1 MSEFIKEKLFVDIEE
16 NLESEKDLTNR
27 KYTLTHSD
35 ETGNLYLYIGE
46 NYAIDKIK
54 ENRDEVL
61 ANWIKI
67 SETYI
72 LRVNL
77 HLDLEYNDRIE
88 IRDII
93 FREELPLALKAIVYG
108 DRKLY
113 INKREL
119 INAPVLVYF
128 NSSDPKYNKV
138 EKWGNVKD
146 YIIGENKRDWDN
158 SILDINIKDRVILT
172 MLTPQIEKELKKL
185 YGESYR
191 LCLNFASILSI
202 TPLSPPFSC
211 SGSYIITVQIREIE
225 KFINLNSKIAI
236 IEFIVKSGEVKVKS
250 VKNPR

>member
-16 NLESEKDLTNR
+16 GLGYENDVINR

-35 ETGNLYLYIGE
+35 ETGDLYLYIGE
-46 NYAIDKIK
+46 NYAIDRIK

-72 LRVNL
+72 LRVDL
-77 HLDLEYNDRIE
+77 HLDLESNERIE

-108 DRKLY
+108 DRKIY

-119 INAPVLVYF
+119 INAPIVVYF

-138 EKWGNVKD
+138 EKWGTIKD

-158 SILDINIKDRVILT
+158 NILDINLKDRVIMT

-185 YGESYR
+185 YGKNYR
-191 LCLNFASILSI
+191 FCLNFGSILSI
-202 TPLSPPFSC
+202 RPLSSPFSC
-211 SGSYIITVQIREIE
+211 NGNYIITIEIRGVE
-225 KFINLNSKIAI
+225 KFINPNSKTAI
-236 IEFIVKSGEVKVKS
+236 IEFLVKPGEVKVKS